1 MNRVGEKT
9 KDGGSWATYDRT
21 NTTINTPVPF
31 LLDDSL
37 YTMDET
43 VVSRLSKLGIFDHL
57 CPVIP
62 YLSVS
67 FFSQSPFTQS
77 TRYDIFPHKEEKG
90 KKWEEY

>member
-1 MNRVGEKT
+1 MNRVEKKT
-9 KDGGSWATYDRT
+9 KDGGGWATYDRT
-21 NTTINTPVPF
+21 DTTINTPVPF

-43 VVSRLSKLGIFDHL
+43 LVSRLSKLGIFNHL
-57 CPVIP
+57 RPVSP

-77 TRYDIFPHKEEKG
+77 TRYHIFPHKEEKG
-90 KKWEEY
+90 KKLEE